1 MAEPKKEKKRP
12 GRPRKP
18 VPAHYLDPSIRRPG
32 PAPKDVDKELFESLC
47 GIWCTIMEIESIMKT
62 DAATIDKWCF
72 RTYGVGFS
80 SAYERLCNS
89 GKASLRR
96 NQLNL
101 SSTNAAMAIW
111 LGKQKLGQSDTPAE
125 SAMIEGLLAKYV
137 ATLKQ
142 GAENTLKRSE
152 IDD

>member
-1 MAEPKKEKKRP
+1 M
-12 GRPRKP
+12 
-18 VPAHYLDPSIRRPG
+18 
-32 PAPKDVDKELFESLC
+32 
-47 GIWCTIMEIESIMKT
+47 
-62 DAATIDKWCF
+62 
-72 RTYGVGFS
+72 VGFS